1 MPGSIEDEELMFD
14 ENGLGDDGTDS
25 AGPKEPGEGGDD
37 MDEKDEN
44 VAHVGIIAKPG
55 ID

>member
-1 MPGSIEDEELMFD
+1 MFD

-37 MDEKDEN
+37 MDEKDDKI
-44 VAHVGIIAKPG
+44 AHLLIITKPG
-55 ID
+55 IAWD

>member
-1 MPGSIEDEELMFD
+1 MFD

-37 MDEKDEN
+37 MDDKDDEI
-44 VAHVGIIAKPG
+44 AHLVIITNRGIACR
-55 ID
+55 